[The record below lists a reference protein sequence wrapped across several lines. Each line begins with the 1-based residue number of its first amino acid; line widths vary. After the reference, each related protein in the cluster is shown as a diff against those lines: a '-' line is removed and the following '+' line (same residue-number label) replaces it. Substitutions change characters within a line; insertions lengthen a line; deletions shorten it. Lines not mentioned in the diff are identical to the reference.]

1 MHHLRKLTVLE
12 CSLDFS
18 LQIVFLCIDWKLGT
32 TAGQFNIGCWMTL
45 YKMSDFFVSEIL
57 DGHHCRT
64 KF

>member
-57 DGHHCRT
+57 DGHH
-64 KF
+64 